1 MSLGPQHADAL
12 RAVAQQLQQSIEAA
26 AARSDVSHAEALRSV
41 TDGLMARLDEL
52 PGDGLGGELAEI
64 VKEMR

>member
-1 MSLGPQHADAL
+1 LGPQHADAL
-12 RAVAQQLQQSIEAA
+12 RAVAQQLQQSIAAA